1 MNAQAQGG
9 GRRGKE
15 AGAPSGRA
23 QSLGLREETIR
34 KGEELERMRTPRR
47 CQPRENHW
55 AEPKA
60 ELSGHW
66 ITAELRSAKL
76 SQ

>member
-15 AGAPSGRA
+15 AGEPSARA

-34 KGEELERMRTPRR
+34 KVEELERMRAHLGVAILKKSTGRN
-47 CQPRENHW
+47 QRE
-55 AEPKA
+55 
-60 ELSGHW
+60 SGHW
-66 ITAELRSAKL
+66 ITAELISAEL